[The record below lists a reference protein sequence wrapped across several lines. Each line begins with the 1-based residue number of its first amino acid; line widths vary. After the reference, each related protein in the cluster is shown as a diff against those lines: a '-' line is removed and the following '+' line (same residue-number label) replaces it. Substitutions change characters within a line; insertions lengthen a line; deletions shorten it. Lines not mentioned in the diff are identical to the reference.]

1 MAAAL
6 VWSQEALDDID
17 AVAGYISRD
26 SPYHAQRVVE
36 MLFELGEGIAQ
47 HPQAG
52 RIVPELGNAQVRER
66 FVYSYRV
73 LYEIGDTQI
82 DILAVIHGKR
92 LLESI
97 EERFV

>member
-17 AVAGYISRD
+17 AVAGTISRD